1 MEWYQKPSARGVVRH
16 RGPTTI
22 IPLTTPCGPTATEGR
37 LMTFIGTLFI
47 IAIFVAIVGFM
58 LRVIW
63 LTNSHSHRH
72 T

>member
-1 MEWYQKPSARGVVRH
+1 
-16 RGPTTI
+16 
-22 IPLTTPCGPTATEGR
+22 
-37 LMTFIGTLFI
+37 MTFIGTLFI